1 MTTNHT
7 DASWIERLSKKF
19 EQEAKEA
26 EQAAQNKPTTS
37 TMNHFKAI
45 ERREITNTLPVGILE
60 DGLFTPD
67 SAGLAVRL
75 SGFYTAGELAAI
87 LQDLQHVN
95 TVYQSKQ

>member
-1 MTTNHT
+1 
-7 DASWIERLSKKF
+7 
-19 EQEAKEA
+19 
-26 EQAAQNKPTTS
+26 
-37 TMNHFKAI
+37 MNHYKAI

-87 LQDLQHVN
+87 LQDLKHVN
-95 TVYQSKQ
+95 AVYQSKQ

>member
-1 MTTNHT
+1 
-7 DASWIERLSKKF
+7 
-19 EQEAKEA
+19 
-26 EQAAQNKPTTS
+26 
-37 TMNHFKAI
+37 MNEFKAI

-87 LQDLQHVN
+87 LQDLKHVD